1 VSIKTQPRPD
11 PPYAEPSPSQPN
23 YGWYKA
29 EQLNIIKAMVRRKWL
44 ALSEDRVCSDEDCQD
59 LVEEFY
65 SRKPPSRPSEEVSH
79 GGRPKGGGGYMAGEI
94 PTNTTT
100 QSTSKK
106 DKWKRKAVARL
117 PATTEDVTVRADW
130 ATAPNDR

>member
-1 VSIKTQPRPD
+1 MGTR
-11 PPYAEPSPSQPN
+11 SPKMN
-23 YGWYKA
+23 YGWYKP
-29 EQLNIIKAMVRRKWL
+29 EQLNAIKAIVRRKWL
-44 ALSEDRVCSDEDCQD
+44 ALSENRICTDEDCFD

-65 SRKPPSRPSEEVSH
+65 SRKQPSAEENSH
-79 GGRPKGGGGYMAGEI
+79 RGGRPKGGGGYAAGAI

-117 PATTEDVTVRADW
+117 PATAEDLTVREVDQVA
-130 ATAPNDR
+130 AMPS